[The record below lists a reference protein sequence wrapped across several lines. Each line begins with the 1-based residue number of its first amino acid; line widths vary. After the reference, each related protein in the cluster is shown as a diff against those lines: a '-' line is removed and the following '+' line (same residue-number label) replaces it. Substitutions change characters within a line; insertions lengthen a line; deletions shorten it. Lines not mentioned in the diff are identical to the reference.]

1 MPPESAICLSHLM
14 ALTSPGIKGKKPSW
28 LKLCQSK
35 VALKR
40 EGKEG
45 KIVRPP
51 ECKIKM
57 WIIGAQDTAQLADS
71 SLEMQKAWVQ
81 PSALHKVG
89 MARHPC
95 SQERVGEGPEQ
106 NTKNE

>member
-1 MPPESAICLSHLM
+1 M
-14 ALTSPGIKGKKPSW
+14 T
-28 LKLCQSK
+28 
-35 VALKR
+35 LKR

-45 KIVRPP
+45 KIVQPP
-51 ECKIKM
+51 ECKMNSTIKM

-71 SLEMQKAWVQ
+71 LLEMQKAWVQ

-95 SQERVGEGPEQ
+95 SQERVGGGPEQ